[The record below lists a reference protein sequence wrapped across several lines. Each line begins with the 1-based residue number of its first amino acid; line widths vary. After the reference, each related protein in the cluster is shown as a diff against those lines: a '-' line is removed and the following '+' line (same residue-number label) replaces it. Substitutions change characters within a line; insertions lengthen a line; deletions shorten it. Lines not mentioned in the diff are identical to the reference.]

1 MMLKLSDLTADEIA
15 AVMRDAGCESVR
27 TDPDAALAWVIER
40 GMCPRCNGTGGKT
53 MWEPCGVCG
62 RGPDTDEIGRRKA
75 EMRGAVRI

>member
-1 MMLKLSDLTADEIA
+1 MMPFPRLTVDEVLDLEIS
-15 AVMRDAGCESVR
+15 AGIDSVK

-40 GMCPRCNGTGGKT
+40 GLCPRCNGTGGKR